1 MQKNHVS
8 ITHQKG
14 RSYRGLLLITPVI
27 LILVFIIF
35 LPTLWALKIS
45 FYNYRLGEPEMTFV
59 GFRNYVDVLMD
70 SDFLWAFWRNIIFVI
85 CSVSAQ
91 MLLGLGISLLL
102 AKGFPLQRI
111 WLALIIAPMAISPAV
126 SAVIWR
132 YIFDFNIGPLNYY
145 LQVLGFKRQLW
156 FAGADT
162 ALFSVLFVYVWGT
175 TPGVVLMLY
184 PARITFPMELYEAA
198 SMDGAG
204 KWTSFFHITLPLIK
218 PAFTIALVFRLIM
231 AFRAFG
237 IIQALTE
244 GGPGRATEILAIYLF
259 KRTFRYWEFGAGAAV
274 SFVILVLT
282 MLIAS
287 YQISKM
293 HKTLFQL
300 KG

>member
-1 MQKNHVS
+1 MQKNLAS
-8 ITHQKG
+8 IKHQK
-14 RSYRGLLLITPVI
+14 RKSYQGLLLITPVI
-27 LILVFIIF
+27 LILVLIIF

-102 AKGFPLQRI
+102 AKGFPLQRV

-145 LQVLGFKRQLW
+145 LQVLGLKRQLW

-162 ALFSVLFVYVWGT
+162 ALVSVLFVYVWGT

-184 PARITFPMELYEAA
+184 PARLTFPTELYEAA
-198 SMDGAG
+198 SIDGAG

-237 IIQALTE
+237 IVQALTE
-244 GGPGRATEILAIYLF
+244 GGPGRSTEILAIYLF

-282 MLIAS
+282 MLVAS
-287 YQISKM
+287 YQISRM
-293 HKTLFQL
+293 HKNLFL
-300 KG
+300 LGG